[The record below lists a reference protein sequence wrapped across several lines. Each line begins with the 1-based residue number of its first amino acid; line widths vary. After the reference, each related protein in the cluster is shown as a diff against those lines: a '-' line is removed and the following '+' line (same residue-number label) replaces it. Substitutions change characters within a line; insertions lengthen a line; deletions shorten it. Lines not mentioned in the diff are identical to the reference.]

1 MKLNYSTPL
10 LQISLNSE
18 DDVIS
23 TSGGADIPNRAYFA
37 PGERGVAEKLEDYAG
52 Q

>member
-10 LQISLNSE
+10 LQINLISE

-23 TSGGADIPNRAYFA
+23 TSGEVAIPNRAYFA
-37 PGERGVAEKLEDYAG
+37 PGERGIAEKLEDYAG
-52 Q
+52 